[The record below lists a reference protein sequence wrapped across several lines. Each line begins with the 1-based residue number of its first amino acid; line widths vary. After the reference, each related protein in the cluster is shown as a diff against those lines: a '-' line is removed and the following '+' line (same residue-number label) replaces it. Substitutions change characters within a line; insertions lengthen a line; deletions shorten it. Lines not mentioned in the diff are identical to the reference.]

1 MLWGL
6 YSSTLMRDSLASL
19 SQFEYTAVSTRK
31 YKRVTIK
38 EVTSVTFVFIRVT
51 VLLEIKC
58 NIGCVKRISRF
69 FRLQIESLNR
79 NVMKISDI

>member
-6 YSSTLMRDSLASL
+6 YSSTLMRDSLASP

-58 NIGCVKRISRF
+58 NIGCVKRISHF

-79 NVMKISDI
+79 NAMKISDI

>member
-51 VLLEIKC
+51 VLLEIMC
-58 NIGCVKRISRF
+58 NIGCVKRISHF

>member
-6 YSSTLMRDSLASL
+6 DSSTFMRDSLASL

-58 NIGCVKRISRF
+58 NIGYVKRISNF